1 MRKKEVDMKHCLQL
15 VSWSI
20 LLFLVFV
27 LGCAHP
33 LPQEELATVE
43 GTVIAGGAI
52 GVRIMTDRGKMM
64 HFAAYRTAKYQPP
77 DLCALHGDRI
87 AVTYGIVHKS
97 GESKLIATQVRLIR
111 HRNDWGTLKSPV
123 TGIIQNI
130 APLQRYRVR
139 LDDLHLNI
147 VVRPSPS
154 ANRHSLYAGG
164 PFKVGDR
171 VKLFLEEQ
179 SYHFR
184 RKTLFTRL
192 EMVQKGPLPV
202 TNATVMGKVSEVLP
216 GSFVLTLDD
225 GTNRQFYRGT
235 PTQYKDRTYERAM
248 AIGDR
253 VRIRYFNLLMGD
265 RSVHPVASF
274 IEKL

>member
-1 MRKKEVDMKHCLQL
+1 MKHCLQF
-15 VSWSI
+15 VSWSV
-20 LLFLVFV
+20 LLFLAFV
-27 LGCAHP
+27 LGCAHSYAP
-33 LPQEELATVE
+33 LEFKTVE
-43 GTVIAGGAI
+43 GTVISGGAI
-52 GVRIMTDRGKMM
+52 GVRIVMDNGNMM
-64 HFAAYRTAKYQPP
+64 HFAAYRATKYQPA
-77 DLCALHGDRI
+77 DFCALHGDRI
-87 AVTYGIVHKS
+87 AVTYGLAPKRGDIKRV
-97 GESKLIATQVRLIR
+97 ATQVRLIR
-111 HRNDWGTLKSPV
+111 HRNDWGKLKSPAS
-123 TGIIQNI
+123 GIIRDI
-130 APLQRYRVR
+130 APLQRYRVM

-154 ANRHSLYAGG
+154 ADRHALYAGG

-171 VKLFLEEQ
+171 VKMFLEEQ
-179 SYHFR
+179 SFHFR

-202 TNATVMGKVSEVLP
+202 TEATAMGKVREVLP

-225 GTNRQFYRGT
+225 GTTRQFYRGT
-235 PTQYKDRTYERAM
+235 PTRYKDRTYQRAM

-253 VRIRYFNLLMGD
+253 VQIRYFNLLMGD